1 MSFAAANFVVLGSI
15 IVTVSASV
23 TYQSMEDALLLQGI
37 ARGEQQAFSELFSRH
52 RAKLYDYLYAV
63 TKSREIAEELLLD
76 VFMKLWLGRE
86 LAPQIQHLDA
96 FMQKV
101 AHNKAINF
109 LNTAARRKH
118 LQKLVAYEMAG
129 SVDNTAESTIAEKE
143 YQELLQEALL
153 QLSPQRRMVF
163 TMSREQG
170 LSHEE
175 IARELQLSRQ
185 TVKNY
190 MTDAIKT
197 IRDFLS
203 TQKSDQGLILIML
216 WMLC

>member
-1 MSFAAANFVVLGSI
+1 MHPYH
-15 IVTVSASV
+15 
-23 TYQSMEDALLLQGI
+23 TYDDVLLLQQVATGD
-37 ARGEQQAFSELFSRH
+37 QVAFSVLFERH
-52 RAKLYDYLYAV
+52 RDKLYDYLFDI
-63 TKSREIAEELLLD
+63 TKSREIAEELLID

-86 LAPQIQHLDA
+86 LEAMRTLPPEQRRELAPQIHHLDA

-101 AHNKAINF
+101 AHNKALNF
-109 LNTAARRKH
+109 LSTAARRKH
-118 LQKLVAYEMAG
+118 LQKLVAYEMAR
-129 SVDNTAESTIAEKE
+129 SVDNTAETSMADKE

-153 QLSPQRRMVF
+153 QLSPQRRLVF

-170 LSHEE
+170 LSHDE

-203 TQKSDQGLILIML
+203 TQKTEIFLKYFFAVIH
-216 WMLC
+216 